1 MGFMK
6 ISIPALA
13 LLLAQLFLAGEAPG
27 ADRHKLD
34 VDPESEDGLLL
45 QRIEQEPTQPRK
57 LALLEKYVV
66 QYPKA
71 TSIVW
76 VYEQL
81 LPMYMQANQWD
92 RVIATADGLLAC
104 DPNDLDSAHDG
115 MAAAEALNNPELRI
129 KYAELAWDLA
139 ARTLQAPKP
148 SDPDDVPDWTKQTV
162 FAREVLD
169 YSEYTLATLAAAQTD
184 DLKRAELT
192 LALQE
197 RNPQSK
203 FLALTKKATVIELA
217 TLNPQKA
224 IQLAEEGLVK
234 DPDNVDFLMT
244 IADHDMSLEKNLPQ
258 VLTYSLR
265 ILELVQGKPQPPD
278 IAPQEWEKKKA
289 KFTGWASWLAGVVYG
304 KQARYGLSDRYL
316 RVALSYIH
324 EDRRLLAAAYFYLG
338 YANYALAGELADKG
352 RAIEAVKFSKE
363 CADMDSPFRSLALK
377 NLEALRNDYNVE

>member
-1 MGFMK
+1 MK
-6 ISIPALA
+6 VSVPALV
-13 LLLAQLFLAGEAPG
+13 LLLATGAPG

-34 VDPESEDGLLL
+34 VDPETEDGLLL
-45 QRIEQEPTQPRK
+45 QRIQQEPTEPRK

-66 QYPKA
+66 EYPKA
-71 TSIVW
+71 ASIVW

-81 LPMYMQANQWD
+81 LPIYMDANQWE
-92 RVIATADGLLAC
+92 RVIATADGMLAV
-104 DPNDLDSAHDG
+104 DPTDVESAYDG
-115 MAAAEALNNPELRI
+115 LKAAEAQTSSELTI

-139 ARTLQAPKP
+139 SRTLQAPKP
-148 SDPDDVPDWTKQTV
+148 SNPDDLPDWTKQTT
-162 FAREVLD
+162 FDQEALD
-169 YSEYTLATLAAAQTD
+169 YAEYKLATLAAAQTD
-184 DLKRAELT
+184 DLKRAELA
-192 LALQE
+192 LALQQ

-224 IQLAEEGLVK
+224 IQLAQEGLLK
-234 DPDNVDFLMT
+234 DPDNIDFLMT

-265 ILELVQGKPQPPD
+265 ILELVQGKPQPSD
-278 IAPQEWEKKKA
+278 ITLSEWEKKRA
-289 KFTGWASWLAGVVYG
+289 KFTGWASWLAGVVYA

-324 EDRRLLAAAYFYLG
+324 ENHRLLAAAYFYLG

-363 CADMDSPFRSLALK
+363 CADMDSPFRSLARR
-377 NLEALRNDYNVE
+377 NLEALRNDYNLQ